1 MVLQGL
7 LPGVLSGVLPVG
19 NIWVTTRGTGGYLR
33 LLVVC
38 FVYICI
44 CICTHELTFGLAEP
58 PLVSGPA
65 DALVP
70 ALPLVG
76 RRALA
81 LLTLVTAEIV
91 EN

>member
-1 MVLQGL
+1 M
-7 LPGVLSGVLPVG
+7 
-19 NIWVTTRGTGGYLR
+19 Y
-33 LLVVC
+33 
-38 FVYICI
+38 
-44 CICTHELTFGLAEP
+44 ELTFGLAEP